1 LLLGAALAF
10 LLQMPRSV
18 TAGIMSFGCGVLI
31 SAVAYDLLED
41 GLQEGAAGGSAGGV
55 LAVGPVRLAV
65 QVQAP
70 VALRRLVPQPANR
83 DRADAAS
90 PSRTRACDAV
100 YGSMKP

>member
-1 LLLGAALAF
+1 
-10 LLQMPRSV
+10 
-18 TAGIMSFGCGVLI
+18 
-31 SAVAYDLLED
+31 
-41 GLQEGAAGGSAGGV
+41 V

>member
-1 LLLGAALAF
+1 MIFSRTDFRKEPQVALLG
-10 LLQMPRSV
+10 
-18 TAGIMSFGCGVLI
+18 G
-31 SAVAYDLLED
+31 
-41 GLQEGAAGGSAGGV
+41 

-83 DRADAAS
+83 DLADAAS
-90 PSRTRACDAV
+90 PSRTRARDAV